1 MIDFFKYLSPIY
13 YKIDD
18 IADLEKYSPSEKE
31 FQIELPHL
39 KETIRYLDSQVRSYI
54 KTLKELSIEL
64 EKYIEVIEAE
74 TGDDKDAATKD
85 YNKLLS
91 HIKNHVNKTNLHL
104 QTLSSPYF
112 GKLVFKNSKTKRA
125 TTTYIGKTAVFNNND
140 LRLLV
145 SDWRSPIANLYYEE
159 AGPTKNCEFQTPRGA
174 QKGDLLEKKQF
185 IINNGRFNYIS
196 NIKSGNKSMDEFLE
210 IHLRER
216 TGKQLEDIVATIQQ
230 DQNKIIREEKD
241 IPVIIQGVAGSG
253 KTTILLHKI
262 AYLIFAYKEELDQ
275 NDFLVIAPNKTFIEY
290 ISNVLPTL
298 GVYNIQINTFLFWA
312 FSILNWDKKYLIY
325 NENDPSINKFKGSIQ
340 YYHVIKQL
348 FEAYENKILNNIHDP
363 LREKIKNRYYQLK
376 KTTNNISLKERLE
389 IAIEYAFS
397 QRLMK
402 EADFSR
408 KKYIQ
413 ERKAKIFNQL
423 SLKSTYSTYRILLH
437 DKTLLEN
444 IDKTILPSNW
454 DKLVKKTLTYLQPSS
469 QIKRYALHDLAPLIW
484 LQTQL
489 DNTLN
494 FQKELILADE
504 AQDLSEFQIFVLGL
518 FVKKQN
524 LVLAGD
530 IAQGIKKPTFI
541 HSWANVESMLKKE
554 LGFSNISY
562 HELSKCYRTTIE
574 IIDYIQQNLK
584 SNFLKRFTVPQA
596 VIRHGDSVKEI
607 VTNNWKDKMRELEN
621 WLTELSEKNK
631 GGTIAV
637 LTKEQTTA
645 NQIKDYLE
653 KTSLKF
659 QIAQDEEEN
668 YTTGIHIMT
677 IENAKGLEFDSVI
690 LADYNEKYYEQ
701 LSDQKLLYV
710 GLTRAL
716 HRLIVLKDTSLS

>member
-39 KETIRYLDSQVRSYI
+39 KETIGYLDSQVRSYI

-112 GKLVFKNSKTKRA
+112 GKLVFKNSETKRT

-140 LRLLV
+140 LQLLV

-159 AGPTKNCEFQTPRGA
+159 AGPTKDCKFQTPAGI

-196 NIKSGNKSMDEFLE
+196 DIKSGNKSMDAFLE

-216 TGKQLEDIVATIQQ
+216 TGKQLEDIVATIQR

-275 NDFLVIAPNKTFIEY
+275 SDFLVIAPNKTFIEY

-325 NENDPSINKFKGSIQ
+325 NESDLSINKFKGSIQ

-363 LREKIKNRYYQLK
+363 LREKIKTRYYQLK
-376 KTTNNISLKERLE
+376 ETTNNISFKERLE
-389 IAIEYAFS
+389 IAIEYAFN

-408 KKYIQ
+408 KKYIRG
-413 ERKAKIFNQL
+413 RKTKILNQL
-423 SLKSTYSTYRILLH
+423 NLKSAYSTYRILLH

-454 DKLVKKTLTYLQPSS
+454 DKIVKNTLIYLQPSS

-484 LQTQL
+484 LQSQL

-524 LVLAGD
+524 LILAGD

-541 HSWANVESMLKKE
+541 HSWAKVENMLKDE

-574 IIDYIQQNLK
+574 IIDYIHRNLK
-584 SNFLKRFTVPQA
+584 SNFLERFTVPQA
-596 VIRHGDSVKEI
+596 VIRHGEPVKEI
-607 VTNNWKDKMRELEN
+607 ATNNWKDKKSKLEN
-621 WLTELSEKNK
+621 LLTELSEKNK

-637 LTKEQTTA
+637 LTKKQTTA

-653 KTSLKF
+653 NTSLKF
-659 QIAQDEEEN
+659 QIANDEEEN

-690 LADYNEKYYEQ
+690 LADYNEKYYAQ

-716 HRLIVLKDTSLS
+716 HRLIVLRNS